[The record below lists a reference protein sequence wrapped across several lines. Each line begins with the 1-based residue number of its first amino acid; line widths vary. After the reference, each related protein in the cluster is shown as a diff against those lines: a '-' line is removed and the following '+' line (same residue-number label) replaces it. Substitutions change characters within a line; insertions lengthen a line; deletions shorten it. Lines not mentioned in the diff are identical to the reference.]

1 MSRKLTSLLFALAFV
16 FTQTP
21 AFAWGD
27 TGHMVVAQIAYSR
40 LNPTAAA
47 RVAELVKLVRANY
60 SFKDKKTGKMKFV
73 DKTYTPVTIANYMD
87 DMRDHPTLK
96 NKLSPLHFTNDPFF
110 DGIPEHELE
119 AAAANV
125 QTQIEASTETLRRD
139 AFSQSKK
146 KMLEEATHLAYL
158 FHLVGDLH
166 QPLHCVSRYS
176 TEHPDGKG
184 DQGGNLFFL
193 DPPDAKGDHKE
204 KLHGYWDAGGRQFDF
219 VSRPLSGAGF
229 DKIREY
235 AFEAMKTYP
244 VKRPEWK
251 VAEVAHWVRESHD
264 LAVEAAYHDT
274 QKNSLTQF
282 VEPDEKYKERA
293 QQISRRR
300 VAMAGYRLA
309 ALLNSIYPEK

>member
-1 MSRKLTSLLFALAFV
+1 MSRKIVSLLFALALLCS
-16 FTQTP
+16 QTP

-60 SFKDKKTGKMKFV
+60 SFKDQKGKKQFV
-73 DKTYTPVTIANYMD
+73 DKTYTPITIANYMD

-96 NKLSPLHFTNDPFF
+96 RKLGPMHFTNVPFF
-110 DGIPEHELE
+110 EGIPPRELE
-119 AAAANV
+119 AIAVNI
-125 QTQIEASTETLRRD
+125 QTQIQASTETLEQN
-139 AFSQSKK
+139 AFSRSKQ

-176 TEHPDGKG
+176 EEHPDGAG

-193 DPPDAKGDHKE
+193 DPPDAQGRHKP
-204 KLHGYWDAGGRQFDF
+204 KLHGYWDAGGRQFTF
-219 VSRPLSGAGF
+219 VSRPLTSDGF
-229 DKIREY
+229 KQIRDF
-235 AFEAMKTYP
+235 AFAATKTYP
-244 VKRPEWK
+244 AKRSEWK
-251 VAEVAHWVRESHD
+251 VTEVERWVRESHD
-264 LAVEAAYHDT
+264 LAVENAYKDARG
-274 QKNSLTQF
+274 NSLKQF
-282 VEPDEKYKERA
+282 EEPDEDYKARA
-293 QQISRRR
+293 QEISRRR

-309 ALLNSIYPEK
+309 ALLNRIYPEK